1 MLTVTGLSKSY
12 DLAGERRVLA
22 IDDVSLEVP
31 QGTIF
36 TLLGPSGCGK
46 TTTLRAI
53 AGLEVP
59 DSGEIEASGKV
70 VFSSR
75 SRVHVPANARGFGM
89 VFQNYA
95 IWPHMTVFENVAFP
109 LQVPGRRTRYS
120 RRQMGEEVARA
131 LDIVALSGFESR
143 PATQLSGGQQQRLA
157 LARALVA
164 KPSLLLL
171 DEPLSNLDAKL
182 REKMRFEL
190 KRLQQEIGITFVYVT
205 HDQSE
210 ALGLSHKIAVM
221 NGGRIVQIG
230 SPRDIYDRPSDNF
243 VAEFVGSTNF
253 ITGPVAAVATSPTG
267 YTLQTAQGPLAIA
280 TTASLRPGETA
291 TISVRPEHIRVSLE
305 RPSGPNVWP
314 VTVEGQVF
322 LGFCQDLELRCGG
335 LRLEARA
342 PVSLELGPG
351 QSAYVSIDPERCV
364 LCK

>member
-1 MLTVTGLSKSY
+1 MLTVRNLSKTY
-12 DLAGERRVLA
+12 AVAGERSVLA
-22 IDDVSLEVP
+22 IDEVSLDVP

-59 DSGEIEASGKV
+59 DSGEILASGKL

-75 SRVHVPANARGFGM
+75 DRVHVPANARGFGM

-109 LQVPGRRTRYS
+109 LQVPKRRTRYS
-120 RRQMGEEVARA
+120 RRQMSEEVARV
-131 LDIVALSGFESR
+131 LDIVALTGFESR

-190 KRLQQEIGITFVYVT
+190 KRLQRELGITFIYVT

-210 ALGLSHKIAVM
+210 ALGLSHRIAVM

-230 SPRDIYDRPSDNF
+230 SPKDIYDRPSDNF

-253 ITGPVAAVATSPTG
+253 ITGRIAAATTSPAG
-267 YTLQTAQGPLAIA
+267 YTLQTAEGALVIA
-280 TTASLRPGETA
+280 ATASLKPGESA
-291 TISVRPEHIRVSLE
+291 TVSVRPEHVRVSLD

-314 VTVEGQVF
+314 VTVEGQIF

-342 PVSLELGPG
+342 PVSLDLSPG
-351 QSAYVSIDPERCV
+351 QSAYIGIDPERCV
-364 LCK
+364 VCK